1 MERDVLKAWD
11 NRTEITF
18 ISDPGMGPH
27 RGMEH
32 RTTTI
37 ISQYKDGMLALEKK
51 EEEVSNFSPRSPYQ
65 SLNELLVSRFPVISE
80 GRVE

>member
-1 MERDVLKAWD
+1 MERDILKAWD
-11 NRTEITF
+11 NRVEVVF

-27 RGMEH
+27 RGTEH

-51 EEEVSNFSPRSPYQ
+51 EEEVSNFSLHSPYQ
-65 SLNELLVSRFPVISE
+65 KLEELLVNRFPVISE
-80 GRVE
+80 GSVE

>member
-11 NRTEITF
+11 NRIEITF
-18 ISDPGMGPH
+18 ISDPGMTPH
-27 RGMEH
+27 RGTEH

-37 ISQYKDGMLALEKK
+37 ISQYKDGLLALEKK
-51 EEEVSNFSPRSPYQ
+51 EEVVSNFSTRSPYAA
-65 SLNELLVSRFPVISE
+65 LNELLSSRFPVVSE